1 MYISPAN
8 KPVHYIRI
16 YLGSEAA
23 THILKKISEREKTRR
38 FAAGGSLRPGGR
50 QRGLDAADA
59 FERGSRGRA
68 LAFRIRA
75 GGRAADMAGDG
86 AGRNATRGEC
96 WSSGPCMRETQE
108 PASQGACRCSVGRT
122 RWPTAVALRNSYG

>member
-1 MYISPAN
+1 MDISQAN
-8 KPVHYIRI
+8 IPVHYIRI
-16 YLGSEAA
+16 YLGFESV
-23 THILKKISEREKTRR
+23 THILNKIREREKTRR

-59 FERGSRGRA
+59 FVRGSRGRA

-75 GGRAADMAGDG
+75 GGRAADVAGDG
-86 AGRNATRGEC
+86 AGRKATRGEG
-96 WSSGPCMRETQE
+96 WSSGPFMRETQE

-122 RWPTAVALRNSYG
+122 SWPTAFALRNSYG